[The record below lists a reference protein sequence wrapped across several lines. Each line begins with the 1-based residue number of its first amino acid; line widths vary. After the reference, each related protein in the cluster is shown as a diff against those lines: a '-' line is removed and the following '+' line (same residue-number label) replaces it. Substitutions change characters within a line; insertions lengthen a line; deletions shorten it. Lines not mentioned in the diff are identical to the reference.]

1 MKAMRNIVDTW
12 NMIEKFGITEY
23 TTTNSTIEISDENF
37 QKILNG
43 SLNKKYINNLLASN
57 GRFCSHE
64 YI

>member
-12 NMIEKFGITEY
+12 NMIEKFEITEY
-23 TTTNSTIEISDENF
+23 TTTNSTIEISDEDF

-43 SLNKKYINNLLASN
+43 SLNKKYVNNLLASN

>member
-23 TTTNSTIEISDENF
+23 TTTNSTIEISDEDF